1 MKDIKYFKNWMKS
14 KDGKDTDYMEQGK
27 IKELK
32 TFSFGNV
39 TINVLK
45 PDISEK
51 EYQIRHKELERATEN
66 MLKSS
71 KN

>member
-1 MKDIKYFKNWMKS
+1 MES
-14 KDGKDTDYMEQGK
+14 KAGKDTDYMEQGK

-51 EYQIRHKELERATEN
+51 EYQIRHKELERAAEN

-71 KN
+71 KK

>member
-1 MKDIKYFKNWMKS
+1 MDQ
-14 KDGKDTDYMEQGK
+14 EK

-45 PDISEK
+45 PDIG
-51 EYQIRHKELERATEN
+51 
-66 MLKSS
+66 KSRRKYIEIFKKVS
-71 KN
+71 SGKDVLDI

>member
-1 MKDIKYFKNWMKS
+1 MDQ
-14 KDGKDTDYMEQGK
+14 EK

-51 EYQIRHKELERATEN
+51 NI
-66 MLKSS
+66 LKSL
-71 KN
+71 KK

>member
-1 MKDIKYFKNWMKS
+1 MDQ
-14 KDGKDTDYMEQGK
+14 EK

-51 EYQIRHKELERATEN
+51 ENI
-66 MLKSS
+66 LKSL
-71 KN
+71 KK

>member
-1 MKDIKYFKNWMKS
+1 
-14 KDGKDTDYMEQGK
+14 MEQGK